1 MATRKTPADKDV
13 KAMSGNLKKTSATSK
28 PAEAVKPAK
37 KRSVKKDDAPK
48 AQPVVDTPVLHK
60 ANINPLDEV
69 MEIKAHNEEVKTA
82 KALKKAAKKDVKTLK
97 AADQSASISSEDE
110 KGSKPLADTK
120 KRRNV
125 INSAQKTAERKFA
138 ELKAQEE
145 NDEAKAS
152 CSCCC
157 SSFCNGAFGAW
168 ADAYKNIFNFKGRA
182 SRFEFWS
189 FILINFFVSLAFIW
203 GIILLPYNSSDS
215 YEMLVA
221 GVMIAFMVVQTIIN
235 LSLSVRRIHDTGNSA
250 WKGFYRPLVCVIVLI
265 MALGFASD
273 YYLPD
278 EDSFKADTHTDFLS
292 VLGILLVLAILG
304 VIYLYYLFKMIIT
317 VCFIEEDTNVLE
329 WGEARYTDALYK
341 KRALRYAAIY
351 FVIMVFVSIFS
362 VAFLQFYITALAMYN
377 GGM

>member
-37 KRSVKKDDAPK
+37 KRSVKKDDALK

-82 KALKKAAKKDVKTLK
+82 KALKKAAKKGVKTLK
-97 AADQSASISSEDE
+97 AADQNASISSGDE
-110 KGSKPLADTK
+110 KGSKTLADTK

-157 SSFCNGAFGAW
+157 QSFCNGAFGAW
-168 ADAYKNIFNFKGRA
+168 ADAYKNIFNFKGRT

-189 FILINFFVSLAFIW
+189 FMLINFFVTFAFIW
-203 GIILLPYNSSDS
+203 GIILLPYNGSDS
-215 YEMLVA
+215 YEMLGA
-221 GVMIAFMVVQTIIN
+221 GVMIAFMVAQCIIS
-235 LSLSVRRIHDTGNSA
+235 LSLSVRRIHDTGNPA
-250 WKGFYRPLVCVIVLI
+250 WKGFYRPLVCMMVLMI
-265 MALGFASD
+265 ALAFASS

-278 EDSFKADTHTDFLS
+278 EDNVAPTDFFS
-292 VLGILLVLAILG
+292 VLGTLLVFAILG

-341 KRALRYAAIY
+341 KRALKYAAIY
-351 FVIMVFVSIFS
+351 FVIWIIYSIF
-362 VAFLQFYITALAMYN
+362 VVTFLQLTALAMY
-377 GGM
+377 GAWM